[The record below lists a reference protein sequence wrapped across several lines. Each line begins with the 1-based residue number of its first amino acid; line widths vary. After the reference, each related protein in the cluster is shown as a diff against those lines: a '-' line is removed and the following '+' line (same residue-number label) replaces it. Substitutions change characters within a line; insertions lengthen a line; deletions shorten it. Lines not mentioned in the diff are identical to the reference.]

1 MARSLKNITV
11 TLEPETARWARLE
24 AARREMS
31 VSRLL
36 ADLLKREMEGRD
48 AYEVAK
54 ERFLSQR
61 PGVHR
66 AAGRPLP
73 TRDELHERT
82 GLR

>member
-11 TLEPETARWARLE
+11 TLAPETARWARLE

-61 PGVHR
+61 PGIHR
-66 AAGRPLP
+66 ADGRPLP